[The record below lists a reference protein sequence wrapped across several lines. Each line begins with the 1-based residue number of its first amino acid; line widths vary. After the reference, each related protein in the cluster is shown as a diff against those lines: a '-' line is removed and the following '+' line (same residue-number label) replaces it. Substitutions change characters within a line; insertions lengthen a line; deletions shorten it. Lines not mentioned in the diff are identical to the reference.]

1 MEVRVTKCQNGH
13 YYDANKYDAC
23 PHCGA
28 AEFTLQDIKRE
39 PEQKKGW
46 FKKKKVEPMPETSK
60 QPESSFRSASV
71 NLIVVEDV
79 ETQGALHAEEFSSSD
94 VTEGLFE
101 TAKEETPVMVPNE
114 EPQESSLLNQ
124 VQQVTGD
131 NDGRTMGFFSTSQST
146 TSVPA
151 GIGEPVVG
159 WITCVKGNQLG
170 KSYHLVS
177 GRNSVGRFDSNDIV
191 LTDENSVSREKHAW
205 IIYEPRK
212 RKFYVQPGEGSG
224 LTYVNDENIF
234 VATEI
239 CSGDMV
245 EFGETK
251 FIFTPLCGE
260 HFTWEDYIG

>member
-28 AEFTLQDIKRE
+28 SEFTIQDIKRE
-39 PEQKKGW
+39 PEQKRGW
-46 FKKKKVEPMPETSK
+46 FKKKKVETMQETSK
-60 QPESSFRSASV
+60 QSESSFQPASV
-71 NLIVVEDV
+71 NSIVVEDV
-79 ETQGALHAEEFSSSD
+79 ETQGALRMEESYSSD
-94 VTEGLFE
+94 VTEGIFE
-101 TAKEETPVMVPNE
+101 SKKDEPPVAAPLE
-114 EPQESSLLNQ
+114 EPREESLLKQ

-146 TSVPA
+146 SSVSA

-159 WITCVKGNQLG
+159 WITCVKGNRLG
-170 KSYHLVS
+170 KSYQLVS
-177 GRNSVGRFDSNDIV
+177 GRNSVGRFDSNDVV

-224 LTYVNDENIF
+224 LTYVNNENIF

-239 CSGDMV
+239 CNGDMV

-251 FIFTPLCGE
+251 FVFTPLCGE
-260 HFTWEDYIG
+260 RFTWEDYIG